1 MSKKEI
7 SARDRIVAAT
17 IGVIGQE
24 GLQSL
29 TTRRIAQ
36 EADVNIAAIN
46 YYFGSKDKLVEL
58 ALEKTLDEMAG
69 LPGDFLELEKL
80 DARARLRAFLAGLMG
95 GAVKYPGLVKA
106 HLYPT
111 LIHNDYDT
119 PFVRRFNVFLAEIY
133 DKAADLKAAG
143 SEQDTKVALIQIL
156 SAILM
161 PAVFPKI
168 FQEFAQVDFGSL
180 EARKSYIDSLL
191 RYYLA

>member
-1 MSKKEI
+1 MSAKVL
-7 SARDRIVAAT
+7 STRDRIVAAT

-24 GLQSL
+24 GLQAL

-36 EADVNIAAIN
+36 EAGVNIAAIN
-46 YYFGSKDKLVEL
+46 YYFGSKDKLVEI

-111 LIHNDYDT
+111 LINNDYDT
-119 PFVRRFNVFLAEIY
+119 PFVRRFNSFLTDIY
-133 DKAADLKAAG
+133 DKASDLKTAG
-143 SEQDTKVALIQIL
+143 SEQEMKTTLIQIM

-168 FQEFAQVDFGSL
+168 FQEFSQIDFANL
-180 EARKSYIDSLL
+180 EARKNYIDSLL
-191 RYYLA
+191 RNYLD